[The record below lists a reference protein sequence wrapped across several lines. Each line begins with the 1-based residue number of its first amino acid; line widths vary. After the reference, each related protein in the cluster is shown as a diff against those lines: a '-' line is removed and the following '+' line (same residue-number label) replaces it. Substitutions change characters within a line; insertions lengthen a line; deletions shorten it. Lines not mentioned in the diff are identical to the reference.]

1 MSNKVNRRDF
11 LKIMGWGGVGATLAG
26 CDMPSYITL
35 EEGKEKV
42 MSYVVPEEYAIPGV
56 GVYFAST
63 CLQCPA
69 GCGLHGRVREGR
81 VLKLEGNPAS
91 PINSG
96 KLCQMGQSG
105 VQAHYNPDR
114 ITQPLMRKGGSLSP
128 VSWDDALKMIDEKM
142 GAASGLQGDR
152 VAWFTDTIS
161 GHQRVL
167 LDAYLK
173 SVGSD
178 RHFVHEVVNNQV
190 SQAANQASL
199 GEAQPHLR
207 LDKAQMIFSIGA
219 DFLGAGVSPVH
230 NTRMYTE
237 FRNAPRGILVQA
249 EPKMTLT
256 GMNADLWVPVRP
268 GTEGTLA
275 LGIANV
281 LVVKH
286 RKAMT
291 ALPASV
297 QKLIRSHDVNSTARI
312 TGTPGNHIIKI
323 ASWLNERSPSLVI
336 AGAAAEGHEHGFDN
350 ATAAMMLNIILG
362 NVGKSIE
369 SAGSFPFPQ
378 LRPKVG
384 SSKALLDFVKALEAQ
399 QFDVVFF
406 KGANPVYH
414 APAAL
419 HLESRLSKVGFKV
432 ALSQFKDETT
442 MTADLVLPLYSAM
455 EDWGTHVAG
464 YQPHQ
469 HVIGIQQPLMQ
480 PLYPETRGFGDVLLN
495 LLKRRKAKGFGAYKD
510 YYAYLQAAFAA
521 LPETMKNGLDDKS
534 FWAAAL
540 QAGVLNVKTRRK
552 AIKPKAVAFN
562 IPKVSDDQEYPFFL
576 VPSARLGMW
585 DGRHANIPW
594 LQEAPD
600 QVSKVVWNSWAEMH
614 PRTAQRLGVKTGDAI
629 RITSKQGSI
638 VTRVY
643 AYKGV
648 HQDVIA
654 VPLGQGHDE
663 YGRYAKGR
671 GVNPLKILGISV
683 DRKTGELAH
692 HGTRVKASRT
702 EAEGMM
708 VKIGGSDVQAGR
720 KIVATV
726 TAAAFERTEGEV

>member
-26 CDMPSYITL
+26 CDMPSYVTL
-35 EEGKEKV
+35 EQGKEKV
-42 MSYVVPEEYAIPGV
+42 MSYVVPEEYVIPGV
-56 GVYFAST
+56 GVYYAST
-63 CLQCPA
+63 CQQCPA

-91 PINSG
+91 AINSG

-114 ITQPLMRKGGSLSP
+114 ITQPMMRKGGRLSP
-128 VSWDDALKMIDEKM
+128 VSWDDALKMLDSKM
-142 GAASGLQGDR
+142 GAASDLQGDR

-167 LDAYLK
+167 LEAHLK

-178 RHFVHEVVNNQV
+178 KHFVHEVINNQI
-190 SQAANQASL
+190 SQAVNRASL

-207 LDKAQMIFSIGA
+207 LDKAQMIFSIGD
-219 DFLGAGVSPVH
+219 DFLGAGISPVH

-237 FRNAPRGILVQA
+237 FRNAPRGVLVQA

-268 GTEGTLA
+268 GTEGVLA

-286 RKAMT
+286 RKSMAG
-291 ALPASV
+291 LPASV
-297 QKLIRSHDVNSTARI
+297 QKLIRSYNVNSVARE
-312 TGTPGNHIIKI
+312 TGAPGNHIIKI

-336 AGAAAEGHEHGFDN
+336 SGAAAEGHEHGFDS
-350 ATAAMMLNIILG
+350 AAAAMVLNIILG
-362 NVGKSIE
+362 NVGKTIE
-369 SAGSFPFPQ
+369 SSGSFPFPQ
-378 LRPKVG
+378 LRPKAG
-384 SSKALLDFVKALEAQ
+384 SSKALLDFAKALEAQ
-399 QFDVVFF
+399 QLDVVFF

-414 APAAL
+414 APQAL
-419 HLESRLSKVGFKV
+419 NLEAKLSKVGFKV
-432 ALSQFKDETT
+432 ALSQFQDETT
-442 MTADLVLPLYSAM
+442 MMADLVLPLYSAM
-455 EDWGTHVAG
+455 EDWGTHVAD

-480 PLYPETRGFGDVLLN
+480 PLYPETRGFGDVLLS
-495 LLKRRKAKGFGAYKD
+495 LLKQRKAKGYDAYKD
-510 YYAYLQAAFAA
+510 YYGYLRAAFSA
-521 LPETMKNGLDDKS
+521 LPENLKNGLDNNS

-540 QAGVLNVKTRRK
+540 QAGVLKIETQRT
-552 AIKPKAVAFN
+552 ALTPKAVDF
-562 IPKVSDDQEYPFFL
+562 KLRTVTDDHEYPLSL

-600 QVSKVVWNSWAEMH
+600 QISKVVWNSWAEIH
-614 PRTAQRLGVKTGDAI
+614 PRTAQKLGVKTGDAI
-629 RITSKQGSI
+629 KISSKQGSI

-643 AYKGV
+643 VYKGV
-648 HQDVIA
+648 HQDVVA

-671 GVNPLKILGISV
+671 GVNPLKILGVTV
-683 DRKTGELAH
+683 DQQTGELAH
-692 HGTRVKASRT
+692 HGTRVKASRAD
-702 EAEGMM
+702 AEGMM

-726 TAAAFERTEGEV
+726 TADVFERTEGEV